1 MVFEFGKRNLLVPER
16 VPFRLTRE
24 MVDPILIE
32 GVNGKF
38 KSVAVD
44 TLDRLRK
51 NSQVLLFSHWLSE
64 NTTVVR
70 KFLKIISS
78 KLPGINWS
86 SACTSA

>member
-38 KSVAVD
+38 KIVAVD
-44 TLDRLRK
+44 TLDRLQK
-51 NSQVLLFSHWLSE
+51 NSQVYYCSFH
-64 NTTVVR
+64 
-70 KFLKIISS
+70 
-78 KLPGINWS
+78 
-86 SACTSA
+86 

>member
-38 KSVAVD
+38 KIVAVD
-44 TLDRLRK
+44 TLDRLQK
-51 NSQVLLFSHWLSE
+51 NSQVYYYSFH
-64 NTTVVR
+64 
-70 KFLKIISS
+70 
-78 KLPGINWS
+78 
-86 SACTSA
+86 